1 MVINLKAGD
10 NLIIPFPGTQSIAMA
25 DFNDTLRIVYG
36 NALADYT
43 CADYKSFYLPLSI
56 FSSITEFVPGS
67 AYLVRAS
74 SDFDI
79 IIP

>member
-1 MVINLKAGD
+1 MVINLKEGD
-10 NLIIPFPGTQSIAMA
+10 NLVIPFPGTHNIAIA
-25 DFNDTLRIVYG
+25 DFNDSLRIVYG
-36 NALADYT
+36 NALPDYT
-43 CADYKSFYLPLSI
+43 CTDYRWFYAPHSI

-74 SDFDI
+74 RDFDI